1 MTLSF
6 RSLVLL
12 FLALTAFQ
20 TAEGKAYKGAEYRT
34 KGTFLYGRFE
44 VRMKSAQREGM
55 LSSFFTYHE
64 ITSTADWNE
73 IDIEIL
79 GRYSDDIQFNPIT
92 RGQVNHASHYQTSFN
107 PSLDFHVYAFEWTP
121 KYVAWFVDGKEVH
134 RQTGPHIEGLD
145 LPQKIMMNIW
155 PPVYVNWAGQWN
167 ENVLPAFAYYDW
179 VRYSTFTP
187 DSGNTGTD
195 SNFTVQWTDEFSSW
209 DQNRWEKASHTFG
222 GNNCDFIPENAVFKD
237 GNLILC
243 LTKETAIGYTD
254 NTAPGI
260 NSVRGERDG
269 LLVTFSEEVDS
280 LTAATPSN
288 YLLSGKTIASAVL
301 LSDQKRVKLTVNG
314 YDTASLSSL
323 IIMNVK
329 DRFIP
334 ANAISVKSVTITKTT
349 PLSFPV
355 KINLGG
361 PEYKDYRP
369 DQMWGPSVEYGYME
383 GTLNQN
389 NFTIGGTLD
398 PGVYNSELAGAA
410 KYMVRVPNG
419 TYTVFLMMAENY
431 FTAPLKRVFSVAV
444 QGKVVETNLDLFA
457 RIGKSKPYQKIVQ
470 NVTVTE
476 GILDI
481 HFMNTVDYSVL
492 NGIQIIAAPAA
503 VGSQE
508 NGPADHWRIGQNFPN
523 PFNGSTIIPF
533 SVAEDD
539 HLILKIY
546 DMLGRTVSEVPI
558 GHVSKGNHQFAWHAG
573 DAEGRS
579 LASGP
584 YVYTVTGKHY
594 QTAKKMLLVQ

>member
-1 MTLSF
+1 MMTKL
-6 RSLVLL
+6 RTAVLL
-12 FLALTAFQ
+12 LLAFSSVQLTDA
-20 TAEGKAYKGAEYRT
+20 KIYKGAEYRT

-64 ITSTADWNE
+64 ITTVADWNE
-73 IDIEIL
+73 IDIEIM

-92 RGQVNHASHYQTSFN
+92 RGQVNHVSHYQTSFN

-134 RQTGPHIEGLD
+134 RQTGPHIEGLN

-179 VRYSTFTP
+179 VSYSSFTP

-195 SNFTVQWTDEFSSW
+195 SNFTTQWKDDFNSW
-209 DQNRWEKASHTFG
+209 DQNRWEKATHTFG

-254 NTAPGI
+254 NAAPGV
-260 NSVRGERDG
+260 NGVRAEKDG
-269 LLVTFSEEVDS
+269 ILVMYSEEVDS
-280 LTAATPSN
+280 LTATNPAN
-288 YLLSGKTIASAVL
+288 YIITGKTITKASL
-301 LSDQKRVKLTVNG
+301 LSDQKRVKLTVAE
-314 YDTASLSSL
+314 YDTASLVNL
-323 IIMNVK
+323 IVMNVK
-329 DRFIP
+329 DRFVP
-334 ANAISVKSVTITKTT
+334 ANAIVVKSVAITKAK
-349 PLSFPV
+349 PLNFPV

-361 PEYKDYRP
+361 PEYKDYLP
-369 DQMWGPSVEYGYME
+369 DQMWGTNVEYGYME
-383 GTLNQN
+383 GNLNTN

-398 PGVYNSELAGAA
+398 PGVYNAELAGAA

-431 FTAPLKRVFSVAV
+431 FTASGKRVFSVAV

-457 RIGKSKPYQKIVQ
+457 RVGKSKPFQKIVQ
-470 NVTVTE
+470 NVVVTE

-481 HFMNTVDYSVL
+481 HFMNTVDYGVM
-492 NGIQIIAAPAA
+492 NGIQIIAAPASINHLNDA
-503 VGSQE
+503 APEQW
-508 NGPADHWRIGQNFPN
+508 HIGQNFPN
-523 PFNGSTIIPF
+523 PFNGSTVIPI
-533 SVAEDD
+533 SVTEDD
-539 HLILKIY
+539 HLTLRIY
-546 DMLGRTVSEVPI
+546 DTLGRTVSEIPI
-558 GHVSKGNHQFAWHAG
+558 GFVPRGKHQFSWHAG
-573 DAEGRS
+573 DMNGR
-579 LASGP
+579 LIASGP
-584 YVYTVTGKHY
+584 YFYTISGKNHRSI
-594 QTAKKMLLVQ
+594 KKMMLVQ